1 MTLNWNE
8 YVNLYYKSMKNVMS
22 LSQWVLQRIF

>member
-1 MTLNWNE
+1 
-8 YVNLYYKSMKNVMS
+8 MKNVMS